1 MLEDHFY
8 SFKSTLLKYIST
20 GNFLIDTMIG
30 FFVIEMLSYLSL
42 NRFYKILNL
51 ELINNFI
58 KKFTLKYRKYKS
70 ISFSKRRIK
79 IMNKYTYKTKYE
91 TTTEIEALTYYIS
104 KHTKINN
111 YKFLKEDYNEEYSSN
126 KYTEGY
132 LEPGNSVYNITLNPF
147 NDNTKKIFLDI
158 VIKDYDE
165 FSRNDGPSGHTFETT
180 YNLYSEQLE
189 TLVEFL
195 KYCILQYNEHLNQQT
210 SLTKYYSLYQGVDFS
225 KYTDKQE
232 YIYLTFPLVAS
243 KTFDNVF
250 LPEKKE
256 LLKELDFFMNNK
268 DWYKKKGIQHSFG
281 ILLKGEPGTG
291 KTSIIKAIANYT
303 KRHILDIPLNKV
315 KSTKELLNIFKE
327 NSNGMIYSNNENEY
341 KKIPRSNSIIVLED
355 IDCVSDL
362 VISRE
367 FKHIKNYVD
376 NAKTNTTVNEKE
388 YIKIEQKL
396 IDKTLSISDNEC
408 NSTIIKNISDNDIT
422 LSSLLNVLDGILESN
437 NIIYIITTNYPE
449 KIDKA
454 LIRPG
459 RINFTIDFKKA
470 DYTTIKEMLEYFYD
484 TKLSEENVYNI
495 KENIHTTSYVSGL
508 CISYKNDIDK
518 CIELLK

>member
-1 MLEDHFY
+1 MFEEHFY
-8 SFKSTLLKYIST
+8 SFKSILLKYIST
-20 GNFLIDTMIG
+20 GNFLVDTMIG
-30 FFVIEMLSYLSL
+30 FVLIEMLSYLSM
-42 NRFYKILNL
+42 NRIYKMLNL
-51 ELINNFI
+51 EVLKNIV
-58 KKFTLKYRKYKS
+58 KKITLKYRKYKS

-104 KHTKINN
+104 KFTKVNH
-111 YKFLKEDYNEEYSSN
+111 YKFLKEEYNEDYSSN

-132 LEPGNSVYNITLNPF
+132 LEPSNSVYNIVLNPF
-147 NDNTKKIFLDI
+147 SNQDKKILLDI
-158 VIKDYDE
+158 IIKDYNE
-165 FSRNDGPSGHTFETT
+165 FSGNDGPSGHTFETI
-180 YNLYSEQLE
+180 YNLYSEKLE

-195 KYCILQYNEHLNQQT
+195 EYCIMKYNEHLNQQT
-210 SLTKYYSLYQGVDFS
+210 SLTKYYSLYQGLDYS

-250 LPEKKE
+250 LPQKTE

-268 DWYKKKGIQHSFG
+268 DWYKNKGIQHSFG

-355 IDCVSDL
+355 IDCVTDL
-362 VISRE
+362 VLSRE
-367 FKHIKNYVD
+367 FKHIKNYMD
-376 NAKTNTTVNEKE
+376 NAKTLTPVIEKE
-388 YIKIEQKL
+388 YVKIEQKL
-396 IDKTLSISDNEC
+396 VSENDCNQCVVKSISD
-408 NSTIIKNISDNDIT
+408 SDIT

-437 NIIYIITTNYPE
+437 NIIYIITTNYPD

-470 DYTTIKEMLEYFYD
+470 DYKTIREMLEYFYE
-484 TKLSEENVYNI
+484 TKLSDENVYGI
-495 KENIHTTSYVSGL
+495 KEDTYTTSYISGL
-508 CISYKNDIDK
+508 CISYKNDIEK
-518 CIELLK
+518 CIEFLK

>member
-1 MLEDHFY
+1 MFEDHLY

-20 GNFLIDTMIG
+20 GNFLIDTLIG
-30 FFVIEMLSYLSL
+30 FFVIELLSRCSMNNVYRMF
-42 NRFYKILNL
+42 NFDIIK
-51 ELINNFI
+51 NFI
-58 KKFTLKYRKYKS
+58 KKITIKYRRYKS
-70 ISFSKRRIK
+70 ISFSKKRIK
-79 IMNKYTYKTKYE
+79 IMSKYTYNTKYE
-91 TTTEIEALTYYIS
+91 TTNEIEALTYYIS
-104 KHTKINN
+104 KFTKVNH
-111 YKFLKEDYNEEYSSN
+111 YKFLKENFNEESS

-132 LEPGNSVYNITLNPF
+132 LEPSSSVYNIEINPF
-147 NDNTKKIFLDI
+147 RDISGSSILGILDKKISLDI
-158 VIKDYDE
+158 IIKDYNE
-165 FSRNDGPSGHTFETT
+165 FSGNDGPFNHTFETT
-180 YNLYSEQLE
+180 YNLYSNRLE

-195 KYCILQYNEHLNQQT
+195 EYCIMKYNEHLNQQT
-210 SLTKYYSLYQGVDFS
+210 SLTKYYTLYQGLDFS

-232 YIYLTFPLVAS
+232 YTYLTFPLVAS

-250 LPEKKE
+250 LPQKKE
-256 LLKELDFFMNNK
+256 LIKELDFFMDNK

-315 KSTKELLNIFKE
+315 KSTKELLNIFKD
-327 NSNGMIYSNNENEY
+327 NSNGMLFSNNENEY

-362 VISRE
+362 VLSRE
-367 FKHIKNYVD
+367 FKHINNYVD
-376 NAKTNTTVNEKE
+376 ISKSVIAQPTEKCQ
-388 YIKIEQKL
+388 IVK
-396 IDKTLSISDNEC
+396 SISNNE
-408 NSTIIKNISDNDIT
+408 NEETIIKSTTDKDIT

-437 NIIYIITTNYPE
+437 NIIYIITTNYPD

-470 DYTTIKEMLEYFYD
+470 DYKTIKEMLEYFYD
-484 TKLSEENVYNI
+484 TKLSEENIYGI
-495 KENIHTTSYVSGL
+495 KEDTHTTSYVSGL
-508 CISYKNDIDK
+508 CISYKNDIEK
-518 CIELLK
+518 CIEFLK

>member
-1 MLEDHFY
+1 MFEEHFY
-8 SFKSTLLKYIST
+8 SFKTTLLKYLST
-20 GNFLIDTMIG
+20 GNFLFDTIIG
-30 FFVIEMLSYLSL
+30 YLLIEILSHLSL
-42 NRFYKILNL
+42 DKIWNFLNFNV
-51 ELINNFI
+51 ICNFI
-58 KKFTLKYRKYKS
+58 KKLKIKYRKYKS

-79 IMNKYTYKTKYE
+79 IMNKYTYRTKYE
-91 TTTEIEALTYYIS
+91 TTNEIEALTYYIS
-104 KHTKINN
+104 KFTKVNH
-111 YKFLKEDYNEEYSSN
+111 YKFLKEEYNDESSN
-126 KYTEGY
+126 SKYTEGY
-132 LEPGNSVYNITLNPF
+132 LEPSNSVYNIELNYLNNS
-147 NDNTKKIFLDI
+147 NDKILLDI
-158 VIKDYDE
+158 IIKDYNE
-165 FSRNDGPSGHTFETT
+165 YSRNEGPFNHTFETT
-180 YNLYSEQLE
+180 YNLYSNNIE
-189 TLVEFL
+189 TLIEFVE
-195 KYCILQYNEHLNQQT
+195 YCIVKYNDYLNQQT

-256 LLKELDFFMNNK
+256 LIKELDFFMNNK
-268 DWYKKKGIQHSFG
+268 DWYKNKGIQHSFG

-315 KSTKELLNIFKE
+315 KTTKELLNIFKD

-362 VISRE
+362 VLSRE
-367 FKHIKNYVD
+367 FKHIQNYVD
-376 NAKTNTTVNEKE
+376 SSKKNEHSSPLIEKE
-388 YIKIEQKL
+388 YIKVEQIKYNKDDDSNQS
-396 IDKTLSISDNEC
+396 IVKSISN
-408 NSTIIKNISDNDIT
+408 NDIT

-437 NIIYIITTNYPE
+437 NIIYIITTNYPD

-454 LIRPG
+454 LLRPG

-470 DYTTIKEMLEYFYD
+470 DYKIIKEMLEYFYD
-484 TKLSEENVYNI
+484 TKLSEENVYDI
-495 KENIHTTSYVSGL
+495 KEDTHTTSYVSGL
-508 CISYKNDIDK
+508 CISYKNDIEK
-518 CIELLK
+518 CIEQLK